1 MKMKLLSNLVG
12 EIGDIVET
20 LSVSAKEKKEIQA
33 GILGAVQRYDE
44 LLANNQ
50 SQMVAEEARGNWLQ
64 KSWRPIVMLVFAFII
79 LLGTFT
85 DLPILSDTSRLW
97 DLLEIGIGG
106 YVIGRSAEKVMAG
119 VLPKNRKR

>member
-1 MKMKLLSNLVG
+1 MKLLSNLVG

-50 SQMVAEEARGNWLQ
+50 LQMVAEEARGNWLQ

-106 YVIGRSAEKVMAG
+106 YVIGRSAEKVVAG
-119 VLPKNRKR
+119 VLPKNRKG